1 MVRAVLSS
9 AGHEVGLVSDGRAAL
24 ASVQERE
31 PDLLLLDLMM
41 PGVSGLDACRTVKA
55 NPFTARIPILMLTG
69 ESHIDRKV
77 EGFEAG
83 ADDYLAK
90 PFDPRELRARVNALL
105 RLVRREADRNPTSGL
120 PGGRAIE
127 EEILRRVAADE
138 ACAVCYLD
146 IDYFKPFADTFGF
159 AAADAVIRGTGAA
172 VIDAV
177 AAAGDSQRLRWP
189 RGRRRFSRRDSHG
202 PRRSSRARER
212 APIPRG
218 HRPCRRVW
226 RSRARG
232 VRWSRSGRRGAPFP
246 DCADVRRGPV
256 RSSGFVDIDRAPGR
270 TGGRRETA
278 SQAAGRGDDSRQR
291 RVSGVRRP
299 SLPGVGI
306 PCTQPERRV
315 SAGDTA
321 RRARR
326 LEPCRLHGARV
337 SHSRGAV
344 AGQRAGA

>member
-1 MVRAVLSS
+1 VSYILYADDHEDMRLMVRAVLSS

-138 ACAVCYLD
+138 TCAVCYLD

-177 AAAGDSQRLRWP
+177 AAAGDSNDFVGHVCGDDFLVVTRTDRAEAVV
-189 RGRRRFSRRDSHG
+189 RESARRF
-202 PRRSSRARER
+202 REV
-212 APIPRG
+212 IG
-218 HRPCRRVW
+218 RVVGYG
-226 RSRARG
+226 ALE
-232 VRWSRSGRRGAPFP
+232 RGAFDGVDRDGVARHFP
-246 DCADVRRGPV
+246 IARMSAAALFVRPDSWISIGHL
-256 RSSGFVDIDRAPGR
+256 G
-270 TGGRRETA
+270 EL
-278 SQAAGRGDDSRQR
+278 AAEGK
-291 RVSGVRRP
+291 
-299 SLPGVGI
+299 
-306 PCTQPERRV
+306 
-315 SAGDTA
+315 
-321 RRARR
+321 RRAKQQ
-326 LEPCRLHGARV
+326 GAGTILV
-337 SHSRGAV
+337 NAV
-344 AGQRAGA
+344 